1 MDEIIITL
9 RNDKIRRIYRAATPE
24 ELAEDQRIR
33 AAIAAELP
41 ELRRLGRERLATL
54 KIDPSKIA
62 HRTPL
67 PSDNQQSA

>member
-41 ELRRLGRERLATL
+41 ELRRLGRERLA
-54 KIDPSKIA
+54 
-62 HRTPL
+62 PL
-67 PSDNQQSA
+67 TICVIGVIFDQSELFE